1 MFVSQLSGSYTIS
14 NYAATI
20 FNETGS
26 SIDANV
32 SSIVMGIL
40 QVCGNYTASQ
50 LIDRTGRKTLLLI
63 STTGAAISQA
73 ITGTYIYLGKSGY
86 DVSAF
91 NLLPVMSI
99 SFFIFINAIG
109 ILSVPYVILAEV
121 MPQKVKLT
129 ILFTIYVVI

>member
-1 MFVSQLSGSYTIS
+1 M
-14 NYAATI
+14 
-20 FNETGS
+20 ETGS
-26 SIDANV
+26 SIDPNV

-50 LIDRTGRKTLLLI
+50 LIDRTGRKTLLLV
-63 STTGAAISQA
+63 STSGAAISQA

-91 NLLPVMSI
+91 NLLPVICI

-121 MPQKVKLT
+121 MPQKVKYNEGY
-129 ILFTIYVVI
+129 YVKCWFNTDCVL

>member
-20 FNETGS
+20 FKETGS

-32 SSIVMGIL
+32 SSIVMGIV
-40 QVCGNYTASQ
+40 QVCGNYMSSQ
-50 LIDRTGRKTLLLI
+50 LIDRAGRKTLLLV
-63 STTGAAISQA
+63 STAGAAISQA
-73 ITGTYIYLGKSGY
+73 ITGTYIFLGKSGY

-109 ILSVPYVILAEV
+109 ILSVPYVVLAEV
-121 MPQKVKLT
+121 MPQKVK
-129 ILFTIYVVI
+129 